1 MQALRNTLSAGAN
14 GKWYVLFA
22 LMVAVYLLVWINRNF
37 SPRAMARKSG
47 GGGGGGKEGFA
58 NGQTKRFESKTG
70 TDVYDDFYADVYD
83 ELFFQPNKLDY
94 EVSSIIKEAD
104 LAPNGTYVLDIGSG
118 RGHFVDKM
126 KKNGYSATG
135 LEKSKAMIDVN
146 KRIYP
151 ESEVKHGDAMDPMSF
166 PAERFT
172 VITCLTFTVYYMQD
186 KRQFFDNCYQW
197 LSPGGY
203 LVVHLV
209 DRSRFDPMVPAGKP
223 FFLISP
229 QSQAKKRITGSSVKF
244 ETFQYKSDFH
254 LKTDNDGVLVE
265 TFTDDDT
272 GKIRQNIHNYDMP
285 SHKAVIKMAKET
297 GFIVSAHVD
306 LVSTM
311 NEYQYLYFFKKPN

>member
-1 MQALRNTLSAGAN
+1 
-14 GKWYVLFA
+14 
-22 LMVAVYLLVWINRNF
+22 
-37 SPRAMARKSG
+37 
-47 GGGGGGKEGFA
+47 
-58 NGQTKRFESKTG
+58 
-70 TDVYDDFYADVYD
+70 VYDDFYADVYD